1 MKQLLLVISLFAF
14 GFSQAQTAKPNDGW
28 KKIYR
33 ATAPKINDL
42 VHTKLDASFDY
53 SKSYLNGK
61 TWITLKPHFYPTDS
75 LQLDAKGMD
84 IKLVEIVKAGK
95 TNALKFKY
103 DGFFLD
109 IQLDKTY
116 QKDEKYTVYIVYT
129 AKPDELITEGSSTI
143 TDAKG
148 LYFINPKGEDK
159 DKPTQIWTQGET
171 EGTSVW
177 IPTIDRPNQK
187 TTNEF
192 NLTVPSK
199 YVTLSNGK
207 LVAQTKNTNGTR
219 TDSWKMDQ
227 PHSPYLFFMG
237 VGDWAK
243 VKDSYKGKEV
253 SYFVEKSYE
262 KVARKIFGL
271 TPEMMQFF
279 SEKVTGTEYPWVKYN
294 QVVGRDYVSGAMENT
309 TATLNQEIA
318 QQNAEQLINGNEW
331 EGTVAHELFHQWFGD
346 YVTAESWSNLTV
358 NESFADYSQLL
369 WLEHKYGADAAG
381 FEQYKELGT
390 YLGSGSAGKELVR
403 FYYNDKE
410 DMFDQVSYQKGGRI
424 LHMLR
429 NYVGDKAFFASL
441 NKYLTTNK
449 YGNGSAHKLRLAF
462 EETTGKDLNWFF
474 NQWYFGS
481 GHPKLEIS
489 YGFDANKKT
498 AQVFIKQTQSG
509 DKLFRLPMA
518 IDIYEAGKKTRYQVW
533 TENKADTFQFAVNV
547 KPDLINVDG
556 DKILLAEKKDN
567 KTLEEFIYQYTYAG
581 LYLDRREAIDFASK
595 KISEPAAYQLVVS
608 ALNDSFDRIRAKAI
622 SSFGAAKID
631 AATLTK
637 IESMAKADA
646 KRTVRADAI
655 DFLGKQKNKGYAAL
669 FIAATKD
676 SSYTLAGAGL
686 EALAKI
692 DSVQA
697 FAIAQALSKEPS
709 KGRLNAAIS
718 NVIIEYGDE
727 SAFDFILSSFTKM
740 PLAQEKFG
748 AAGSLGEF
756 LEKVST
762 QKNFEK
768 GVDELLKFRDEI
780 PAQIRLQTDPY
791 INNMILKTLAGK
803 KEANGAKAMA
813 DYINSK
819 LPAAKK

>member
-1 MKQLLLVISLFAF
+1 
-14 GFSQAQTAKPNDGW
+14 
-28 KKIYR
+28 
-33 ATAPKINDL
+33 
-42 VHTKLDASFDY
+42 
-53 SKSYLNGK
+53 
-61 TWITLKPHFYPTDS
+61 
-75 LQLDAKGMD
+75 
-84 IKLVEIVKAGK
+84 
-95 TNALKFKY
+95 
-103 DGFFLD
+103 
-109 IQLDKTY
+109 
-116 QKDEKYTVYIVYT
+116 
-129 AKPDELITEGSSTI
+129 
-143 TDAKG
+143 
-148 LYFINPKGEDK
+148 
-159 DKPTQIWTQGET
+159 
-171 EGTSVW
+171 
-177 IPTIDRPNQK
+177 
-187 TTNEF
+187 
-192 NLTVPSK
+192 
-199 YVTLSNGK
+199 
-207 LVAQTKNTNGTR
+207 
-219 TDSWKMDQ
+219 
-227 PHSPYLFFMG
+227 
-237 VGDWAK
+237 
-243 VKDSYKGKEV
+243 
-253 SYFVEKSYE
+253 
-262 KVARKIFGL
+262 
-271 TPEMMQFF
+271 
-279 SEKVTGTEYPWVKYN
+279 
-294 QVVGRDYVSGAMENT
+294 
-309 TATLNQEIA
+309 
-318 QQNAEQLINGNEW
+318 
-331 EGTVAHELFHQWFGD
+331 
-346 YVTAESWSNLTV
+346 
-358 NESFADYSQLL
+358 
-369 WLEHKYGADAAG
+369 
-381 FEQYKELGT
+381 
-390 YLGSGSAGKELVR
+390 
-403 FYYNDKE
+403 
-410 DMFDQVSYQKGGRI
+410 
-424 LHMLR
+424 
-429 NYVGDKAFFASL
+429 
-441 NKYLTTNK
+441 
-449 YGNGSAHKLRLAF
+449 
-462 EETTGKDLNWFF
+462 
-474 NQWYFGS
+474 
-481 GHPKLEIS
+481 
-489 YGFDANKKT
+489 
-498 AQVFIKQTQSG
+498 
-509 DKLFRLPMA
+509 MA

-595 KISEPAAYQLVVS
+595 KISEPAAYQLVAS
-608 ALNDSFDRIRAKAI
+608 ALNDSFDRIRAKAL

-697 FAIAQALSKEPS
+697 FAVAQALSKEPS

-791 INNMILKTLAGK
+791 MNNMILKTLAGK
-803 KEANGAKAMA
+803 KEATGAKAMA

-819 LPAAKK
+819 LPAVKK